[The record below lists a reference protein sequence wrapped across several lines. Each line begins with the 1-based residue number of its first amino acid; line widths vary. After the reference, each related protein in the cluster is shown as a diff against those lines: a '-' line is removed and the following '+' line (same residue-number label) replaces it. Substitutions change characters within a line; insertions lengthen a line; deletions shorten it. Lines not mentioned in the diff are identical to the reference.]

1 MILNKKILVAVLG
14 LLLSACA
21 SHKPIGWA
29 YAVGD
34 PILYER
40 PLYPY
45 HSIGYVPNYQSS
57 VSVLDVVSHDEH
69 SLVGAV
75 GNLSCVLSVCSQGN
89 ILGN

>member
-1 MILNKKILVAVLG
+1 MILKKILVAVLG

-45 HSIGYVPNYQSS
+45 NSIGYVPSYQS
-57 VSVLDVVSHDEH
+57 VSVLEGVSHEDH
-69 SLVGAV
+69 SFVGAV
-75 GNLSCVLSVCSQGN
+75 GNLSCVLSVCSQAN
-89 ILGN
+89 VLGN